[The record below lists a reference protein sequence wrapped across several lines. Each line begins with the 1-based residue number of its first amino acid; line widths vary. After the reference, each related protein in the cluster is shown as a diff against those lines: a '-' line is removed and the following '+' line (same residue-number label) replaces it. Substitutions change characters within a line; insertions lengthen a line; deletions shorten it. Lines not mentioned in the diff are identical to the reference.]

1 MSFADELRELHLS
14 MIEQGE
20 KEEAEKALLH
30 YSWDKQVRENLA
42 TEVKLKAQ
50 DRNRKAFRHHNW
62 STDKIPSQ
70 WGDARHW
77 PAKFDEE
84 TGLWI
89 F

>member
-1 MSFADELRELHLS
+1 MSFADDLRELQLS
-14 MIEQGE
+14 MIEQGK
-20 KEEAEKALLH
+20 KEEAEKAQLH

-50 DRNRKAFRHHNW
+50 GRNKRLFISHEGFTTMNR
-62 STDKIPSQ
+62 SQ
-70 WGDARHW
+70 GGDPRHW

>member
-14 MIEQGE
+14 MIEQGK
-20 KEEAEKALLH
+20 KEEAEKAQLH

-42 TEVKLKAQ
+42 TKVKLKARE
-50 DRNRKAFRHHNW
+50 RNRNLYRNHNW
-62 STDKIPSQ
+62 STTVFPSK
-70 WGDARHW
+70 WGDGRYW
-77 PAKFDEE
+77 PPTYDEE